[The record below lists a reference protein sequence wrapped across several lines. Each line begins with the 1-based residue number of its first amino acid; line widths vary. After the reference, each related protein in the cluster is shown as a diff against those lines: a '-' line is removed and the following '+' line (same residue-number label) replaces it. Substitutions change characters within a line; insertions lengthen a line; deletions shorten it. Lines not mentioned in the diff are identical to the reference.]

1 MFILEKIRKYIP
13 NFLVNHFYHLPKAV
27 FANVVFGFPSRG
39 LRVIGVTGTDGK
51 TTTATLIYHIL
62 KTAGKKVALISTVT
76 VKIGKE
82 EIGTGL
88 HVTSPEPWILQKF
101 LKKIRDR
108 GFEFVVLEVTSHGLA
123 QNRIWGVDFEIGVI
137 TNVTPEHLDYHKT
150 FKAYLETKA
159 GLLKRV
165 KYSVLNR
172 EEKNF
177 AFLKKRVG
185 GRMVTFGLNRGDYT
199 SKNFPFKTLLP
210 GKFNQLNCLAAISV
224 VKTLGLKDKIIR
236 KAVASF
242 GGVEGRMQE
251 INKGQDFGVIID
263 FAHTPNALKKAL
275 TTLREVY
282 KPKRLI
288 AVFGCAGLRDRKK
301 RPMMGRIAGKKAEI
315 VVLTA
320 EDPRTEDVNKIIRE
334 IAQGCQKVGLLE
346 NKHFFKIVDRKKAI
360 EFAIRKADKKDLVG
374 IFGKGH
380 EKSMCFGRRE
390 YPWSDHKAVERA
402 FKKRFKND

>member
-1 MFILEKIRKYIP
+1 MITEIRSLIP
-13 NFLVNHFYHLPKAV
+13 NSLVNHFYHLPKAV

-62 KTAGKKVALISTVT
+62 KKAGKKVALISTVS

-82 EIGTGL
+82 EIETGL

-101 LKKIRDR
+101 LKKIKDS

-123 QNRIWGVDFEIGVI
+123 QNRVWGVDFEIGVI

-159 GLLKRV
+159 GLLRKV
-165 KYSVLNR
+165 KYSVLDR

-177 AFLKKRVG
+177 NFLKKRAG
-185 GRMVTFGLNRGDYT
+185 GRRVTYGLNKGDFT
-199 SKNFPFKTLLP
+199 LKNFPFKTPLP

-224 VKTLGLKDKIIR
+224 AKILGVRDEVIR
-236 KAVASF
+236 KAVMSF
-242 GGVEGRMQE
+242 RGVKGRMQE
-251 INKGQDFGVIID
+251 IDEDQDFKVIID

-301 RPMMGRIAGKKAEI
+301 RPLMGRIAAGKADV

-320 EDPRTEDVNKIIRE
+320 EDPRTENVGEIIE
-334 IAQGCQKVGLLE
+334 QIAQGCRQAGALE
-346 NKHFFKIVDRKKAI
+346 DKNFFKVPDREKAT
-360 EFAIRKADKKDLVG
+360 EFALRKAGKGDLVG

-380 EKSMCFGRRE
+380 EKSMCFGKTE
-390 YPWSDHKAVERA
+390 IPWSDEKVTRSVLVRM
-402 FKKRFKND
+402 KKQ